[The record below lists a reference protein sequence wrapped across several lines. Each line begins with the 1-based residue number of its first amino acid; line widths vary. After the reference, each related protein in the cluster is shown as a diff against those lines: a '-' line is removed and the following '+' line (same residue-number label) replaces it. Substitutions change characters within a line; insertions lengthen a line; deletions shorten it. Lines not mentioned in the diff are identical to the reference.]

1 MKTKGTVSL
10 EGIEFF
16 AHHGV
21 YDFEREKGNTFWV
34 DIYMTKGYA
43 DTDLDSLDTTI
54 DYEKVFAL
62 INEVM
67 QQDEPLIETVAKK
80 IIVSVS
86 TNFPTV
92 EEIKVK
98 IKKNKPPIKDATLNY
113 SAFELEWTN
122 PNL

>member
-34 DIYMTKGYA
+34 DIYMTKDYA
-43 DTDLDSLDTTI
+43 DSDLDNLDTTI

-67 QQDEPLIETVAKK
+67 QQPESLIETVAKK
-80 IIVSVS
+80 IISSVS
-86 TNFPTV
+86 DSFSTV
-92 EEIKVK
+92 EAITVK

-113 SAFELEWTN
+113 SAFELEWIN